1 MDKPF
6 SIAPFSPTASV
17 TPPEILPLIAPH
29 LKSSLPAKAASR
41 AACCMSPVRTAVAMN
56 AGTPDFAASSR
67 PRTALSLAAIAKIML
82 TAGAPTPADTTET
95 VTHTKITP
103 VPIATLRITRS

>member
-1 MDKPF
+1 ML
-6 SIAPFSPTASV
+6 
-17 TPPEILPLIAPH
+17 PPIAPH
-29 LKSSLPAKAASR
+29 LKPSLPAKAASR

-56 AGTPDFAASSR
+56 AGRPELAAPSR
-67 PRTALSLAAIAKIML
+67 PPTAPSLAAIAKIML

>member
-17 TPPEILPLIAPH
+17 TPPEILPPMAPH
-29 LKSSLPAKAASR
+29 LKPSLPAKAASR
-41 AACCMSPVRTAVAMN
+41 AACCMSPVRTAVATN
-56 AGTPDFAASSR
+56 AGTPELAAPSR
-67 PRTALSLAAIAKIML
+67 PPTAPSLAAIAKIML